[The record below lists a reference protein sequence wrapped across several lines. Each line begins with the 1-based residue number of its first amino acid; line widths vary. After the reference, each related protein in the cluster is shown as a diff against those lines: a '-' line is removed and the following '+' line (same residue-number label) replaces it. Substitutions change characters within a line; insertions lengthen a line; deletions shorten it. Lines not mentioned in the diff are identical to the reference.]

1 MCVSFGSS
9 EHPNFEKGPL
19 IFKILPVVP
28 IWENVFCSPV
38 KLLINNGPIFDIP
51 LTFKYEHI
59 NKLFT
64 FAVPLTFNND
74 VHVLALLNV
83 VKPVIYN
90 DVSIETP

>member
-9 EHPNFEKGPL
+9 EHPNYEKGPL

-28 IWENVFCSPV
+28 IWKNVSCSPV
-38 KLLINNGPIFDIP
+38 KLLINNGPMFDIP
-51 LTFKYEHI
+51 LTFKDELV

-64 FAVPLTFNND
+64 VAVPLTFKDD

-90 DVSIETP
+90 DVFIETP